1 MILLEILFWLLV
13 LLVVYTYVGYAV
25 VIAAL
30 AFIKQKINPEKPFN
44 EAFEPAVTLIVAA
57 YNEEEWIIEKAKNM
71 LELDYP
77 QEKMQILFVTD
88 GSDDNTPEI
97 LKEYD
102 EFTLLHK
109 PERAGKIAA
118 MERAVTF
125 AENPIIIFSDA
136 NALLNKEAVK
146 NIVRHYNDP
155 EIGAVAGEK
164 RIIVAESD
172 SASGSGEGFYWKYE
186 SFLKKMD
193 YKFYSVVG
201 AAGELFSVRKDLYE
215 PVHKNAIL
223 DDFMISLTINEK
235 GYRVAYEPDAYASEL
250 PSESVEAEWTRKTR
264 IAAGGIQ
271 SILWLIPLLNPFKY
285 GRLTFQYVSHRVL
298 RWTLVPVSIV
308 LLFILNLILIGHNP
322 IYDLLIIFQLFI
334 FILGFAGYLL
344 ENKKIRFKLF
354 FIPYYVLMMNL
365 AVFVGFKRF
374 ISGKQTVLWAKAK
387 RAKQ

>member
-1 MILLEILFWLLV
+1 MIFLEILFWLLA
-13 LLVVYTYVGYAV
+13 LLVAYTYVGYGV

-57 YNEEEWIIEKAKNM
+57 YNEEEWIKEKAKNM

-102 EFTLLHK
+102 QFTLLHK

-125 AENPIIIFSDA
+125 AENPILIFSDA

-164 RIIVAESD
+164 RIIVAKND
-172 SASGSGEGFYWKYE
+172 SASGAGEGFYWKYE

-201 AAGELFSVRKDLYE
+201 AAGELFSVRRDLYE

-271 SILWLIPLLNPFKY
+271 SILWLKSLLNPFKH

-298 RWTLVPVSIV
+298 RWTLVPVSIIF
-308 LLFILNLILIGHNP
+308 LFVLNLFLIGHKP

-334 FILGFAGYLL
+334 FFLGFAGYLL

>member
-1 MILLEILFWLLV
+1 MIFLEILFWLLA
-13 LLVVYTYVGYAV
+13 LLVAYTYVGYGV

-30 AFIKQKINPEKPFN
+30 AFIKQKINPEKPFS

-57 YNEEEWIIEKAKNM
+57 YNEEEWIKEKAKNM

-102 EFTLLHK
+102 QFTLLHK

-125 AENPIIIFSDA
+125 AENPILIFSDA

-164 RIIVAESD
+164 RIIVAKND
-172 SASGSGEGFYWKYE
+172 SASGAGEGFYWKYE

-201 AAGELFSVRKDLYE
+201 AAGELFSVRRDLYE

-271 SILWLIPLLNPFKY
+271 SILWLKSLLNPFKH

-298 RWTLVPVSIV
+298 RWTLVPLSIIF
-308 LLFILNLILIGHNP
+308 LFILNLFLIGHKP